1 MTEETAAGERT
12 TVFFSGTV
20 QGVGFRYTTR
30 RLAGRFAI
38 TGFVRNMTDG
48 RVEVVAEG
56 SAREIQTFIEA
67 IRAEMGHYI
76 SNTEIN
82 RGLANGRFKNFDVRF

>member
-1 MTEETAAGERT
+1 MEDETATEARAT
-12 TVFFSGTV
+12 AFFSGSV

-30 RLAGRFAI
+30 RLASRFAV
-38 TGFVRNMTDG
+38 TGFVRNMPDG

-56 SAREIQTFIEA
+56 SAAEIQAFIEA

-76 SNTEIN
+76 STTEIN
-82 RGLANGRFKNFDVRF
+82 RGPANGRFKNFDVRF